1 MDQYMNELHQM
12 SMDNHMQI
20 NERKT
25 KDIVTLRVKLSG
37 TVYCN
42 RSCLWVC
49 LCVCGSVTMI
59 TRNSVHRSSPNWVCT
74 VGEGSDRLQLI
85 KFWPSRAS
93 GKGVCGGAKIFGSS
107 LLQPA
112 RSVCVSL
119 GTFFII
125 IVIITFGIYTT
136 NREYWAGRRFQ
147 STGIRYR
154 HDWWPEVVQ
163 PRSLHDQES

>member
-136 NREYWAGRRFQ
+136 NREY
-147 STGIRYR
+147 
-154 HDWWPEVVQ
+154 
-163 PRSLHDQES
+163 